1 MHILSTPIEYLK
13 GVGPIR
19 SELLK
24 KELNIFTYEDLLLH
38 FPFRY
43 VDKSNIHLIS
53 QINDSFPHVQFRG
66 RIKKIEEKGNKR
78 SKRLIAYFQ
87 DSSGVIELI
96 WFKSIRWIKQNL
108 DLDKEYIVF
117 GKPSFFSGKPN
128 LVHPDLDIMDGVKED
143 FMGLHGVY
151 STTEKLINKGLN
163 SRAISKLVKNLLP
176 LLENN
181 IEESLSDEVLTK
193 FKIPKKKNA
202 LINIHI
208 SKDLKILERAQ
219 KRLKFEELFF
229 LQLHLLKS
237 KQLRKTKTI
246 GYSLADIGE
255 NFNDFYNNHLKFPL
269 TNAQKKVIKE
279 IRADVKKNQ
288 QMNRL
293 LQGDVGSGKT
303 IVAILSM
310 LIAIDNGYQAC
321 IMAPTEIL
329 AQQHFKTMSQEL
341 KSLNIKI
348 DILTGSKK
356 SKARKVL
363 LEELKNGDINLLIG
377 THALLEDT
385 VEFSNLGFVVIDEQ
399 HRFGVAQR
407 AKLWKKNKYPPHI
420 LVMTATPI
428 PRTLSMT
435 LYGDLDVSVI
445 DELPPGR
452 KEIKTLWKSDSS
464 RLNIIR
470 FMHEQIKEG
479 RQVYIVFPLIDE
491 SAKLDYKNL
500 IEGFDSIVR
509 EFPLPDFQVSVVH
522 GQMKSADKEYEMQ
535 RFVEGKTDIL
545 VATTVIEV
553 GVNVPNASVM
563 VIESAERFGLS
574 QLHQLRG
581 RVGRGANQSYCV
593 LMSGHKV
600 SVDGKTRLQTM
611 VDTNDGF
618 KLAEVDLKL
627 RGPGDMMGTK
637 QSGLLN
643 FKIADLIKDNK
654 ILIFAREQAQILL
667 EDDFDL
673 SKSENINIARFYR
686 PYARE
691 RMGWSR
697 IS

>member
-13 GVGPIR
+13 GVGPVR

-24 KELNIFTYEDLLLH
+24 KELRIFTYEDLLMH

-43 VDKSNIHLIS
+43 VDKSNIYKIS
-53 QINDSFPHVQFRG
+53 EINDSMSQIQFRG
-66 RIKKIEEKGNKR
+66 KIIRIEEKGLKK

-87 DSSGVIELI
+87 DSSGTIELI
-96 WFKSIRWIKQNL
+96 WFKSIKWIKQNL
-108 DLDKEYIVF
+108 SLEKDYIVF
-117 GKPSFFSGKPN
+117 GKPSFYSGKPS
-128 LVHPDLDIMDGVKED
+128 LVHPELDALDDNINDLK
-143 FMGLHGVY
+143 GLYGVY
-151 STTEKLINKGLN
+151 SSTEKLVNKGLN
-163 SRAISKLVKNLLP
+163 SRAISKLIKNLIP
-176 LLENN
+176 LIKNN
-181 IEESLSDEVLTK
+181 IEENLSDEILEK
-193 FKIPKKKNA
+193 FKLPKKENA
-202 LINIHI
+202 LINVHI
-208 SKDLKILERAQ
+208 SKDLKVLERAQ

-237 KQLRKTKTI
+237 KLIRKTKSK
-246 GYSLADIGE
+246 GYSFAEIGDF
-255 NFNDFYNNHLKFPL
+255 FNNYYNNYLDFPL
-269 TNAQKKVIKE
+269 TNAQKRVLKE
-279 IRADVKKNQ
+279 IRKDVRGNQ

-310 LIAIDNGYQAC
+310 LIAIDNGFQAC

-329 AQQHFKTMSQEL
+329 AQQHFKTISDEL
-341 KSLNIKI
+341 SKLDIEI

-356 SKARKVL
+356 TKERRIL
-363 LEELKNGDINLLIG
+363 LEKLEGGQINLLIG
-377 THALLEDT
+377 THALLEDN
-385 VEFSNLGFVVIDEQ
+385 VKFSNLGFVVIDEQ

-407 AKLWKKNKYPPHI
+407 AKLWKKNINPPHV

-435 LYGDLDVSVI
+435 LYGDLDVSII

-452 KEIKTLWKSDSS
+452 KEIKTLWRSDSN
-464 RLNIIR
+464 RLKILR
-470 FMHEQIKEG
+470 FMREQISLG
-479 RQVYIVFPLIDE
+479 RQIYIVFPLIDE

-522 GQMKSADKEYEMQ
+522 GQMKAEDKEYEMK

-563 VIESAERFGLS
+563 IIESAERFGLS

-581 RVGRGANQSYCV
+581 RVGRGANQSYCI
-593 LMSGHKV
+593 LMSGHRI
-600 SVDGKTRLQTM
+600 SADGKTRLQTM
-611 VDTNDGF
+611 IDTNDGF

-627 RGPGDMMGTK
+627 RGPGDMMGTR
-637 QSGLLN
+637 QSGMLN
-643 FKIADLIKDNK
+643 FKIADLVKDNK
-654 ILIFAREQAQILL
+654 ILLHAREQALKL
-667 EDDFDL
+667 VNDDFDL
-673 SKSENINIARFYR
+673 LKSENINIARFYR

>member
-19 SELLK
+19 SELLR

-181 IEESLSDEVLTK
+181 IEENLSDEVLTK

-303 IVAILSM
+303 IVALLSM

>member
-108 DLDKEYIVF
+108 DLNKEYIVF
-117 GKPSFFSGKPN
+117 GKPSFYSGKPN
-128 LVHPDLDIMDGVKED
+128 LVHPDLDVMDGIKED

-181 IEESLSDEVLTK
+181 IEENLSDEVLTK

-246 GYSLADIGE
+246 GYSLAEIGE
-255 NFNDFYNNHLKFPL
+255 NFNVFYNNHLKFPL
-269 TNAQKKVIKE
+269 TNAQKRVIKE

-303 IVAILSM
+303 IVALLSM

-363 LEELKNGDINLLIG
+363 LEELKNGEINLLIG

-581 RVGRGANQSYCV
+581 RVGRGANQSYCI

>member
-87 DSSGVIELI
+87 DSSAVIELI

-117 GKPSFFSGKPN
+117 GKPSFYSGKPN
-128 LVHPDLDIMDGVKED
+128 LVHPDLDVMDGVKED

-181 IEESLSDEVLTK
+181 IEENLSDEVLTK

-303 IVAILSM
+303 IVALLSM

-363 LEELKNGDINLLIG
+363 LEELKNGNINLLIG